1 MPNKSIELDF
11 NGMNIYAGIDTH
23 LKNWR
28 VTFMLDD
35 FVYKTISMDPNAQV
49 LSNYLRK
56 NFPNG
61 NYLSAYEAGFCG
73 YSVHR
78 TLLKEGIQNIIVN
91 PADIPTSDKERKQKE
106 DARDSRKI
114 ARSLRNGELEA
125 IYIPSQATEELR
137 GFVRYRKSVVRDIAR
152 NKSRIK
158 SFLYRHGIKIPTEL
172 DSASR
177 YWSSNYT
184 AWLRTIRLTTEFGHK
199 VLLNTL
205 ETVEQLRSTLLNV
218 NRELRKLAKNEP
230 YIHQIKL
237 LVSIPG
243 IGLIVAMTILSEL
256 ECISR
261 FKNLD
266 QLCSFLG
273 LVPTTKSSDENKR
286 IGGIT
291 PRSNKPL
298 REMLIES
305 AWIAIKN
312 DPALALAYSNLCKR
326 MKSTKAIVR
335 IAKKLAS
342 RIRYVLMNQVEYQC
356 SIL

>member
-1 MPNKSIELDF
+1 MELDF
-11 NGMNIYAGIDTH
+11 NGKNIYTGIDTH

-28 VTFMLDD
+28 VTILLDD
-35 FVYKTISMDPNAQV
+35 LVFKTFSMDPNAKV

-56 NFPNG
+56 NFPKG

-78 TLLKEGIQNIIVN
+78 ALLNEGIQNIVVN
-91 PADIPTSDKERKQKE
+91 PADIPTTDKEKKQKE

-114 ARSLRNGELEA
+114 ARSLKSGNLEP
-125 IYIPSQATEELR
+125 IYIPSIETEELR

-158 SFLYRHGIKIPTEL
+158 SFLYRHGIKIPAEL
-172 DSASR
+172 DSSSR
-177 YWSSNYT
+177 YWSSNFT
-184 AWLRTIRLTTEFGHK
+184 AWLKTIRLTTDFGHT

-205 ETVEQLRSTLLNV
+205 ATIEQLRLTLLSV
-218 NRELRKLAKNEP
+218 NRELRKIAKNEA
-230 YIHQIKL
+230 YAHQIKL
-237 LVSIPG
+237 LISIPG

-261 FKNLD
+261 FKSLD

-286 IGGIT
+286 VGGIT

-305 AWIAIKN
+305 AWVAIRN

-326 MKSTKAIVR
+326 MKPNRAIIR
-335 IAKKLAS
+335 IAKKLVS
-342 RIRYVLMNQVEYQC
+342 RIRYVLANQVEYQC